1 MFEAIRMMRAAVE
14 PMASEPQVHP
24 NDATFARLFQM
35 LCDLHVYVLTEVK
48 VLSER
53 LEKVEPRR

>member
-1 MFEAIRMMRAAVE
+1 MMRAAVE